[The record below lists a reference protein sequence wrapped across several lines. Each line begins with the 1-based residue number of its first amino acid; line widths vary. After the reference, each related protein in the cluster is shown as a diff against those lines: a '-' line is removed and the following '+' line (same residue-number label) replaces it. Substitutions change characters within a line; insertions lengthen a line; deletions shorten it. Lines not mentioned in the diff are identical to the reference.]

1 MFSGIVEQLAP
12 VISIEK
18 LPGQIVSIKVDLGR
32 LADETRRGD
41 SVCINGVC
49 LTATNKQGSVVSFDA
64 IEETLRV
71 TNLGTLVA
79 GSKVNV
85 ERSLRLNDRV
95 AGHFVTGHIDKT
107 GTIFRVEKEQ
117 DGSLKMFIKTEQDV
131 MMLMTRKGSV
141 AVDGISLTVV
151 DVTKDAFSVCLI
163 PTTLSLTTLGYKRE
177 GDIVNIEA
185 DMIGKYVM
193 RYLNE
198 ISPRDPSRQ
207 NQLVS
212 AS

>member
-12 VISIEK
+12 VVSVEK
-18 LPGQIVSIKVDLGR
+18 TPGRSASIKVDLGA
-32 LADETRRGD
+32 LAGETRRGD
-41 SVCINGVC
+41 SVCVNGVC
-49 LTATNKQGSVVSFDA
+49 LTATGKQGSVVSFDA

-71 TNLGTLVA
+71 TNLGSIVE

-107 GTIFRVEKEQ
+107 GTIFRVEKEP
-117 DGSLKMFIKTEQDV
+117 DGSLKMFIKTDSDV
-131 MMLMTRKGSV
+131 VMLMTRKGSV

-151 DVTKDAFSVCLI
+151 DVSKDVFSVCLI
-163 PTTLSLTTLGYKRE
+163 PTTLSLTTLGSKRE

-198 ISPRDPSRQ
+198 TRNCEPTRQGQNIS
-207 NQLVS
+207 
-212 AS
+212 A